1 MPILKA
7 VLYLGL
13 LLAARPTERL
23 AGQTV
28 IGHDMVTENRE
39 RRAVEIKA
47 ERWQSEAAAWREREA
62 GALAALAGPWWGW
75 VCPSTRMSVSQEL
88 HVTMMEG
95 LDHSHHAPV

>member
-1 MPILKA
+1 MPVLKA

-13 LLAARPTERL
+13 LPAARPNEHL
-23 AGQTV
+23 ASQTV

-39 RRAVEIKA
+39 RRAVEIEA
-47 ERWQSEAAAWREREA
+47 GRWQSEAAAWRERA
-62 GALAALAGPWWGW
+62 VGVLAVLAGPWWCW